1 MFGKHYD
8 DFSDILYNERLGH
21 YMVYVGDTLQ
31 GEVISDQEIN
41 VSDEIE
47 LSTSDDTYF
56 FTFKSPTSI
65 TAHATIEIDGNF
77 YKFEILSRKLTV
89 NRVYYS
95 QEVSTQIFESITYE
109 NSELGLRVSI
119 PRENYKYYI
128 TEDIQNN
135 TQDSFSIE
143 GNYVVLNPNFRI
155 MDGDMLIEYNVV
167 LNIEYDRLINVIPH
181 YIHWGTSDEITDL
194 ESEIESFYFKDQY
207 EVKAPYIEGFTAVY
221 PAQDEHETNYEKE
234 TFLYVPDN
242 LKGGGSIN
250 LYYFYQA
257 EQSEPEEYTIAIH
270 HQDWDTGAT
279 IHEDTYKTVK
289 ETDLTQIQS
298 YQKVISGYNY
308 YCSIPDQD
316 FYPTE
321 DTEITLYYEKVEIPY
336 TLYVHQVKSENGD
349 EFEDT
354 AQYNNLPADRIIII
368 SNYIKEWPGYIYK
381 SSSPRSNFAMQEQAT
396 NYEVHLYLYYEEQPK
411 DPCESECQNCEG
423 DICLS
428 SCQNCEGNVC
438 LSECQTGQNPPPEE
452 ETKDIA
458 FGWMTNGNGK
468 FAPKTLGD
476 NFITDAKS
484 KARVFQYGTSA
495 PSKLQK
501 GAIYFVI

>member
-89 NRVYYS
+89 NRIYYS

-109 NSELGLRVSI
+109 NSELGLRISI

-128 TEDIQNN
+128 TEDVQNN

-143 GNYVVLNPNFRI
+143 GNYVVLNPNFVI
-155 MDGDMLIEYNVV
+155 MDGDMLIEYDVV
-167 LNIEYDRLINVIPH
+167 INIEYDRLINVIPH
-181 YIHWGTSDEITDL
+181 YIYWGTSDEITDL
-194 ESEIESFYFKDQY
+194 EPEIKSFYFKDQY
-207 EVKAPYIEGFTAVY
+207 EVKAPYIEGFSAVY

-234 TFLYVPDN
+234 TFLYVPDE
-242 LKGGGSIN
+242 LRGGGSIN

-257 EQSEPEEYTIAIH
+257 EQSEPEEYKITIH
-270 HQDWDTGAT
+270 HQDIETQKTLHA
-279 IHEDTYKTVK
+279 DTYWYVK
-289 ETDLTQIQS
+289 ETELTKIESYPVQIN
-298 YQKVISGYNY
+298 NY
-308 YCSIPDQD
+308 IYYGSTIPQD
-316 FYPTE
+316 INFYPVK
-321 DTEITLYYEKVEIPY
+321 DTEITLYYEKIEEP
-336 TLYVHQVKSENGD
+336 EN
-349 EFEDT
+349 
-354 AQYNNLPADRIIII
+354 
-368 SNYIKEWPGYIYK
+368 
-381 SSSPRSNFAMQEQAT
+381 
-396 NYEVHLYLYYEEQPK
+396 
-411 DPCESECQNCEG
+411 PCISECQNCEG
-423 DICLS
+423 NICMI
-428 SCQNCEGNVC
+428 N
-438 LSECQTGQNPPPEE
+438 CQTNQGPEEPPEE
-452 ETKDIA
+452 ETEDILV
-458 FGWMTNGNGK
+458 GWMISNNNK
-468 FAPKTLGD
+468 FAPKTLGE
-476 NFITDAKS
+476 NFITDAES
-484 KARVFQYGTSA
+484 KAKVFQYGTST